1 MQRIVLRPSNCGL
14 TGTRDPHVVVADVNL
29 AAGVVVAEE
38 VDWGQDRDGVVV
50 VVHAR
55 EGHGL
60 RVDVVCERLV
70 ADLQKKLDLS
80 TDTRGLWLDFLTR
93 GEAYPT

>member
-38 VDWGQDRDGVVV
+38 VDWGQYWDGVMLVV
-50 VVHAR
+50 DAR
-55 EGHGL
+55 ERHGL

-70 ADLQKKLDLS
+70 ADLQKES
-80 TDTRGLWLDFLTR
+80 T
-93 GEAYPT
+93 